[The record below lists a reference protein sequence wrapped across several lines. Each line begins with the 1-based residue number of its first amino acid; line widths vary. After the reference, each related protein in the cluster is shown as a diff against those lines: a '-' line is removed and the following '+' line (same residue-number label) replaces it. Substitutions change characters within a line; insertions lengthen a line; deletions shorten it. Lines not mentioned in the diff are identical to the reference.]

1 MNRTKPIAALEKAQK
16 YAASLNNPSVEAF
29 KAQGG
34 KVIGTFDP
42 EVPFEIFEAAGLMPF
57 ALRGTGATSTEYADK
72 YFKQLTCDFTRSM
85 FN

>member
-34 KVIGTFDP
+34 KSHRHVRPGSS
-42 EVPFEIFEAAGLMPF
+42 V
-57 ALRGTGATSTEYADK
+57 
-72 YFKQLTCDFTRSM
+72 
-85 FN
+85 

>member
-34 KVIGTFDP
+34 KVIG
-42 EVPFEIFEAAGLMPF
+42 
-57 ALRGTGATSTEYADK
+57 RSTRKFRLKFSKLPA
-72 YFKQLTCDFTRSM
+72 
-85 FN
+85 